1 MDCYL
6 HVVGEASLVIQLN
19 LVLQE
24 VPADVVLQKLLEMEL
39 LVLMELPVRQELRC
53 LLALVALQEYLALVL
68 MELGRLSQR

>member
-24 VPADVVLQKLLEMEL
+24 VPADVVLQKLSEMEL

>member
-24 VPADVVLQKLLEMEL
+24 VPADVVLQKLSEMEL

-53 LLALVALQEYLALVL
+53 LLALVALQEYLALAL